1 MLVSAFRSRHCKGRG
16 NIHLTM
22 SKKRKRE
29 LGQDRPITRRDF
41 IHGSTAMLGAALASS
56 SCDAPAP
63 EESGESGAT
72 DYAFDVGEAWYGP
85 GGVGDY
91 ASSHGNTP
99 ELLRVAHQVRKGAF
113 DQRTVNVVET
123 GESYDLVVGGG
134 GIAGLSA
141 AHHFRRLQ
149 PGGRALILDNHP
161 IFGGEAKRNEILVDG
176 HRIVGPQGSDD
187 FGVPPQTGD
196 PDDYFTS
203 LGIPRAFDY
212 KKPTGAAE
220 GLKIPFDHFSYMHW
234 KQSAFAT
241 GHFFDDTPR
250 EPNALFPD
258 LPTTPSHLLRVAGK
272 KGWAMDPWNE
282 DLDSDVVRQ
291 WRAAS
296 AEGHR
301 GDRELGPWLDGMTVK
316 TYYEQV
322 LGLPS
327 SITAYVDPI
336 LASIIGL
343 GCDAISAWWG
353 WHFELPGFRQAD
365 RYRDLTFHSFPG
377 GNTGFARYFVKSLN
391 PDALAGSTSLSD
403 VLLSPVR
410 FTALDREENAVNIRL
425 NATVVRVEHE
435 ADKTVSITYVESGK
449 LYRVR
454 STSTV
459 MASGGWVNR
468 RVLRDL
474 PDAHR
479 SAYESFR
486 HSSVLIA
493 NVALTNWR
501 FLAKLA
507 VAACIYEAGFGFSCN
522 IRRPMI
528 VGDEKGSIDPD
539 RPIVLTFYVPY
550 FYPGLPAKGQ
560 GEAGRLELLTASFE
574 TIEARLR
581 EQMMVLFADGGFDP
595 TRDVAGIILNRWG
608 HAYTNPEPGF
618 MFGVDGAEPVPDVI
632 RKPFGRI
639 AIGHSE
645 LGGHQNWT
653 GAAAEGRRAVEA
665 LLDG

>member
-1 MLVSAFRSRHCKGRG
+1 
-16 NIHLTM
+16 
-22 SKKRKRE
+22 
-29 LGQDRPITRRDF
+29 
-41 IHGSTAMLGAALASS
+41 
-56 SCDAPAP
+56 
-63 EESGESGAT
+63 
-72 DYAFDVGEAWYGP
+72 
-85 GGVGDY
+85 
-91 ASSHGNTP
+91 
-99 ELLRVAHQVRKGAF
+99 
-113 DQRTVNVVET
+113 
-123 GESYDLVVGGG
+123 
-134 GIAGLSA
+134 
-141 AHHFRRLQ
+141 
-149 PGGRALILDNHP
+149 
-161 IFGGEAKRNEILVDG
+161 
-176 HRIVGPQGSDD
+176 
-187 FGVPPQTGD
+187 
-196 PDDYFTS
+196 
-203 LGIPRAFDY
+203 
-212 KKPTGAAE
+212 
-220 GLKIPFDHFSYMHW
+220 
-234 KQSAFAT
+234 
-241 GHFFDDTPR
+241 
-250 EPNALFPD
+250 
-258 LPTTPSHLLRVAGK
+258 
-272 KGWAMDPWNE
+272 
-282 DLDSDVVRQ
+282 
-291 WRAAS
+291 
-296 AEGHR
+296 
-301 GDRELGPWLDGMTVK
+301 MTVK

-391 PDALAGSTSLSD
+391 PDALEGSTSLSD

-507 VAACIYEAGFGFSCN
+507 VAACIYEGGFGFSCN

>member
-1 MLVSAFRSRHCKGRG
+1 M
-16 NIHLTM
+16 
-22 SKKRKRE
+22 
-29 LGQDRPITRRDF
+29 
-41 IHGSTAMLGAALASS
+41 
-56 SCDAPAP
+56 
-63 EESGESGAT
+63 
-72 DYAFDVGEAWYGP
+72 
-85 GGVGDY
+85 
-91 ASSHGNTP
+91 
-99 ELLRVAHQVRKGAF
+99 
-113 DQRTVNVVET
+113 
-123 GESYDLVVGGG
+123 
-134 GIAGLSA
+134 
-141 AHHFRRLQ
+141 
-149 PGGRALILDNHP
+149 
-161 IFGGEAKRNEILVDG
+161 
-176 HRIVGPQGSDD
+176 
-187 FGVPPQTGD
+187 
-196 PDDYFTS
+196 
-203 LGIPRAFDY
+203 
-212 KKPTGAAE
+212 
-220 GLKIPFDHFSYMHW
+220 
-234 KQSAFAT
+234 
-241 GHFFDDTPR
+241 
-250 EPNALFPD
+250 
-258 LPTTPSHLLRVAGK
+258 
-272 KGWAMDPWNE
+272 
-282 DLDSDVVRQ
+282 RQ
-291 WRAAS
+291 WRATS
-296 AEGHR
+296 AEEHR
-301 GDRELGPWLDGMTVK
+301 GGRELGPWLDGMTVK

-391 PDALAGSTSLSD
+391 PDALEGSTSLSD

-435 ADKTVSITYVESGK
+435 ADKTVSITYVENGK

-454 STSTV
+454 STNTV

-501 FLAKLA
+501 FLAKFG
-507 VAACIYEAGFGFSCN
+507 VAACIYEGGFGFSCN

-574 TIEARLR
+574 TIETRLR